1 MSGIAVAGNAILDR
15 YMVVDAYP
23 VPSALTSV
31 RSVTPVPGGLLC
43 NCAIGLARLD
53 PQLRIP
59 VVGVVGTD
67 PSGDYLADQLRAQP
81 GIDVR
86 QLHRAGQTSFTDVIE
101 DSSTKTR
108 TFFQFR
114 GANADLDLQHFDFEL
129 LDVDFLHVGYV
140 LLLDSLDGPD
150 PQYGTRLARLLVSAK
165 SHGIRTSL
173 DVVSE
178 QSDRFSRIVPPALRY
193 TDYCVVNEL
202 EASRTTGVAV
212 VEDGRVSEAGLR
224 RAASALFALGVSTW
238 VVIHW
243 PGGAAGLS
251 SDGEW
256 VVRPSVDLE
265 PEQIVTTT
273 GAGDAFASG
282 VLHAAWSSKDLG
294 EALETGVG
302 AAACSLLAGNA
313 TDGIRTHDEV
323 LAFYRASRHSRPWG
337 DN

>member
-15 YMVVDAYP
+15 YMVVDSYP
-23 VPSALTSV
+23 APSALTSV
-31 RSVTPVPGGLLC
+31 RSVTQVPGGLLC

-53 PQLRIP
+53 PRLRIP
-59 VVGVVGTD
+59 VVGVVGAD
-67 PSGDYLADQLRAQP
+67 PAGDYLADQLQAQP
-81 GIDVR
+81 GIDAR
-86 QLHRAGQTSFTDVIE
+86 QLHRAGQTSFTDVVE

-114 GANADLDLQHFDFEL
+114 GANAVLDLKHFDFEL
-129 LDVDFLHVGYV
+129 LDADFLHVGYV

-150 PQYGTRLARLLVSAK
+150 PQYGTRLARLLASAK
-165 SHGIRTSL
+165 RRRIRTCL

-212 VEDGRVSEAGLR
+212 VEDGRVSETGLR
-224 RAASALFALGVSTW
+224 RAASALFELGVSTW

-243 PGGAAGLS
+243 PGGAVGLS

-273 GAGDAFASG
+273 GAGDTFASG
-282 VLHAAWSSKDLG
+282 VLHAAWSSKDLA

-302 AAACSLLAGNA
+302 TAACSLLAGNP

-323 LAFYRASRHSRPWG
+323 LAFYRASRRSRLWG
-337 DN
+337 EN

>member
-1 MSGIAVAGNAILDR
+1 M
-15 YMVVDAYP
+15 
-23 VPSALTSV
+23 
-31 RSVTPVPGGLLC
+31 
-43 NCAIGLARLD
+43 
-53 PQLRIP
+53 
-59 VVGVVGTD
+59 
-67 PSGDYLADQLRAQP
+67 
-81 GIDVR
+81 
-86 QLHRAGQTSFTDVIE
+86 
-101 DSSTKTR
+101 
-108 TFFQFR
+108 
-114 GANADLDLQHFDFEL
+114 
-129 LDVDFLHVGYV
+129 GYV

-150 PQYGTRLARLLVSAK
+150 PQYGTRLARLLASAK
-165 SHGIRTSL
+165 SRHIRTSL

-224 RAASALFALGVSTW
+224 RAATALFASNVSTW
-238 VVIHW
+238 AIIHW

-256 VVRPSVDLE
+256 IVRPSVHLE

-302 AAACSLLAGNA
+302 AAACSLLAGNP
-313 TDGIRTHDEV
+313 TDGIKAHDEV
-323 LAFYRASRHSRPWG
+323 LDFYRASRHSQPRG
-337 DN
+337 EN